1 MYRCD
6 GRPSAA
12 FKTETARAGRFC
24 GTNGVDRESTQ
35 PRSTSMEAR
44 GPVWE
49 QVRMVREGLPSV
61 CLGKNWSSHHRT
73 EQAAASQFV
82 GPDGRVV

>member
-1 MYRCD
+1 MGEKGSVNEEELDARATGAARAGKRGRGQGRIFMYWCD

-24 GTNGVDRESTQ
+24 GTKGVDRESTQ

-44 GPVWE
+44 GPIWE
-49 QVRMVREGLPSV
+49 QVRM
-61 CLGKNWSSHHRT
+61 
-73 EQAAASQFV
+73 
-82 GPDGRVV
+82 